1 MKDEEED
8 GRKEGAVRCRGE
20 IERRGSVVSVAD
32 IPASASESAVEFESR
47 SLESNVA

>member
-1 MKDEEED
+1 MA
-8 GRKEGAVRCRGE
+8 GRKGQCRVGKSNEEG
-20 IERRGSVVSVAD
+20 GSVVSVAD

>member
-8 GRKEGAVRCRGE
+8 GRKEGAVRCRE
-20 IERRGSVVSVAD
+20 LERRGSVVSVAD
-32 IPASASESAVEFESR
+32 IPASSASESAVEFESR